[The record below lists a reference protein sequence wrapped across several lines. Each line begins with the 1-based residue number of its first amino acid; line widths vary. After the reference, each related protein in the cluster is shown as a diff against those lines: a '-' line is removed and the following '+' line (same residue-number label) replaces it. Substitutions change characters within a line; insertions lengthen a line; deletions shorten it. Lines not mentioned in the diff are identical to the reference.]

1 MAKSFTWRKVTEKEK
16 EEIRKD
22 SKKLLNEFAS
32 KLSKIKTSASTE
44 EQKKNTSG
52 TRDEGDGWDT
62 DPDFRSITLSNAPF
76 VEDDLIVAEK
86 GAWKK

>member
-1 MAKSFTWRKVTEKEK
+1 MTKDFTWHKVTETEK

-32 KLSKIKTSASTE
+32 KLDKIKTKE
-44 EQKKNTSG
+44 KHFKNG
-52 TRDEGDGWDT
+52 TGFREEGDGWKT
-62 DPDFRSITLSNAPF
+62 DADFKDLMFLNAPF
-76 VEDDLIVAEK
+76 VEDDHIVAEK